1 MRQTDGICRN
11 YSPANSV
18 CGFMK
23 NLRINAAISNG
34 GSEHRRYFHRMPG
47 RRRLQSHGQ
56 LPAFHKQRWTLCPV
70 QWYRPP
76 FSAWPTD
83 QRLRPAHSGHDNT
96 HHSALDCFR
105 HGLKKRIYRGAMA
118 AHFFTWHTGQSIL
131 AANTDHTASVNQRVQ
146 PKRVRDEAHHHSG
159 PPALPCGKAGST
171 GQHTF
176 W

>member
-1 MRQTDGICRN
+1 MAAVHMRPGCGSLPDTGIICSWGTDRGDATRRSQHDISHLSVHFHAICSCLNKIIHYLYRHHYWKDKDAGKILLRQTDGICRN

-56 LPAFHKQRWTLCPV
+56 LPAFHKQLCPV

-83 QRLRPAHSGHDNT
+83 QRLRPAP
-96 HHSALDCFR
+96 FR
-105 HGLKKRIYRGAMA
+105 
-118 AHFFTWHTGQSIL
+118 S
-131 AANTDHTASVNQRVQ
+131 
-146 PKRVRDEAHHHSG
+146 
-159 PPALPCGKAGST
+159 
-171 GQHTF
+171 
-176 W
+176 

>member
-18 CGFMK
+18 CGFIK

-105 HGLKKRIYRGAMA
+105 HGLKKSASTEGRWPLTFSPGIQDRVYLLPIRTTRVCKSAGA
-118 AHFFTWHTGQSIL
+118 TK
-131 AANTDHTASVNQRVQ
+131 ASPR
-146 PKRVRDEAHHHSG
+146 
-159 PPALPCGKAGST
+159 
-171 GQHTF
+171 
-176 W
+176 